1 MELSVFVR
9 ALLVLSLTLSSTLAV
24 ATPKV
29 LKKVPPEFP
38 AEAARKNV
46 NAGSVRAK
54 LTIGNDGKVAEV
66 EIVEAEPKR
75 VFDRAAVEALK
86 EWRFEP
92 AADKQ
97 THEVKLV
104 FRNEE

>member
-9 ALLVLSLTLSSTLAV
+9 ALLVLSLSLSATLAV
-24 ATPKV
+24 ASPKV

-38 AEAARKNV
+38 TEAARKNV
-46 NAGSVRAK
+46 NAGAVRAK
-54 LTIGNDGKVAEV
+54 LTIGTDGKVAEV

-75 VFDRAAVEALK
+75 VFDRAAIEALK

-92 AADKQ
+92 AGDKQ